1 MEKTK
6 RKMKR
11 WQKILIGILVVI
23 LILGIAAYFFIRNMF
38 SQPDIEAAQGTDKA
52 IVQTEKG
59 KIRGSIEDDI
69 YQYLGIPYAVAN
81 ERFTRAEAVKSWDGV
96 FEATKVGAMSPQSGM
111 LGMSARNQEG
121 TDNNCQNLNIWTPG
135 IQDGKKRAVMVWLH
149 GGGFSTGTA
158 NSELYNGEDLSKA
171 GNVVVVSVNHRL
183 GVSGFLDLSDYGDK
197 YHYSANAGLD
207 DIVKALEWIQDN
219 IEEFGGDPDNVAL
232 FGQSGGGAKVLALMT
247 SPYAK
252 GLFERGIVQSGA
264 TETMGVTFSSKE
276 ASHALTEHILEK
288 LNITSENIEDIQNVS
303 MDELQKAS
311 EDALQETAEEFQIP
325 APLTDG
331 YAMEWG
337 PVVDGDY
344 LPENPV
350 TAKSFAENGKD
361 IELLIGS
368 NLNEWTTM
376 MGQDQ
381 GDMTEEEVKAYES
394 AYPDKDSDNAKKVDT
409 LIRIPMLKIMSHKAA
424 QGGANVYAYVFTWEN
439 GSNAGRGVNHGA
451 EIPYVFDHRQDNE
464 DAQKFAD
471 QVSQAWINFA
481 KTGVP
486 SADGLPE
493 WEPYD
498 NEKGATMIL
507 DKKSNLRYG
516 HDRELMKL
524 LKDYSVDGDLAE
536 GGKFS
541 MDSRVNDVINDEVFA
556 DYGRLIFPVDVKIDS
571 GLMLQDVND
580 ILPWYSEINP
590 KRTVEIVNYMEK
602 KAASGEQ
609 IFYNIYSKEE
619 QQADP
624 DKKDTGLF
632 FFRGNPGEKTAIL
645 NAGGGFVYV
654 AGIHDSFPQ
663 ALELSKK
670 GYNAFALIYR
680 PGAQTACE
688 DLARA
693 IAFLQDNAD
702 KLQIDMTGYS
712 LWGGSAGARMA
723 AWVGSYGTAYF
734 GERSYP
740 QPGAVIMQYTG
751 LTDVTGE
758 EPPTYACVG
767 TRDGIASYRS
777 MQYYIRQIKSN
788 GTDAQIEVFDGLS
801 HGFGLGEGT
810 VAEGWIDRAVDFW
823 ESNV

>member
-1 MEKTK
+1 MAKTK
-6 RKMKR
+6 KRKIRWKR
-11 WQKILIGILVVI
+11 ILIGILIVLVI
-23 LILGIAAYFFIRNMF
+23 LGVAAYFFIRNLF
-38 SQPDIEAAQGTDKA
+38 SQPDIEAAQGTDDA

-59 KIRGSIEDDI
+59 KVRGSIEDDI
-69 YQYLGIPYAVAN
+69 YQYLGIPYAEAT
-81 ERFTRAEAVKSWDGV
+81 ERFVRADDVKSWDGV
-96 FEATKVGAMSPQSGM
+96 LDATEVGPMSPQSGM
-111 LGMSARNQEG
+111 LGMSAGSQEG

-135 IQDGKKRAVMVWLH
+135 INDGKKRAVMVWLH

-171 GNVVVVSVNHRL
+171 GDVVVVSINHRL

-197 YHYSANAGLD
+197 YLYSANVGLD
-207 DIVKALEWIQDN
+207 DIVKALQWIQDN
-219 IEEFGGDPDNVAL
+219 IEEFGGDPENVTL

-276 ASHALTEHILEK
+276 ASHALTERILEK
-288 LNITSENIEDIQNVS
+288 LDITANNIEDIQNVS
-303 MDELQKAS
+303 MDELQKVS
-311 EDALQETAEEFQIP
+311 QDALQETADEFQIP
-325 APLTDG
+325 APLSNG

-350 TAKSFAENGKD
+350 TADSFAENGKD

-381 GDMTEEEVKAYES
+381 GKMSDEEVKAYED
-394 AYPDKDSDNAKKVDT
+394 AYPDKDSGNANKVDT

-424 QGGANVYAYVFTWEN
+424 QQGANVYAYVFTWEN

-451 EIPYVFDHRQDNE
+451 EIPYVFDHKQDNA

-486 SADGLPE
+486 SADGLPK

-507 DKKSNLRYG
+507 DKKSSLRYG

-524 LKDYSVDGDLAE
+524 LKNYSVDGDIQE
-536 GGKFS
+536 SRKFS
-541 MDSRVNDVINDEVFA
+541 ADSNVKDVIKDEAFA
-556 DYGRLIFPVDVKIDS
+556 DYGRLIFPVDVKIEDD
-571 GLMLQDVND
+571 LKLQDVSD
-580 ILPWYSEINP
+580 ILPWYSEVNP
-590 KRTVEIVNYMEK
+590 ERTVEIVNYLYDQ
-602 KAASGEQ
+602 AASGNPV
-609 IFYNIYSKEE
+609 FYDIYSDEEKKNDPEKE
-619 QQADP
+619 
-624 DKKDTGLF
+624 DTGLF
-632 FFRGNPGEKTAIL
+632 FFRGDSGAKTAIL
-645 NAGGGFVYV
+645 NAGGGFMYV
-654 AGIHDSFPQ
+654 AGIHDSFPH

-693 IAFLQDNAD
+693 IAFLHEHAD
-702 KLQIDMTGYS
+702 ELQIDMTGYS

-723 AWVGSYGTAYF
+723 AWVGAYGTTYF
-734 GERSYP
+734 GEKAYP

-751 LTDVTGE
+751 LSDITGN

-767 TRDGIASYRS
+767 ISDGIASYRS
-777 MQYYIRQIKSN
+777 MQSFINQIKKN
-788 GTDAQIEVFDGLS
+788 GTNAEIEVFKGLS

-823 ESNV
+823 ENNV